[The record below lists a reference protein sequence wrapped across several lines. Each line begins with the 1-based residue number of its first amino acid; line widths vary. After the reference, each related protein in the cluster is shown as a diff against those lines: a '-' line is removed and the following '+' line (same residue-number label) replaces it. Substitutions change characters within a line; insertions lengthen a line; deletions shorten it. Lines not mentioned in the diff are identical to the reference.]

1 MGAGVRSGPV
11 AAVISRVM
19 SAPTPAAEPTL
30 APPPSLRRI
39 AREWTRIGFLGFGGP
54 PAHIVMLR
62 DLVVKRERW
71 IDDAQFEDAVAATGL
86 IPGPAS
92 TQMAIFCAGALGGWR
107 GALLGAAGFILPS
120 FFMVVG
126 LSVLLLAEGAP
137 TWVLAIGAGAGA
149 AVPAIAVHA
158 GAQLLPASWTRADDR
173 GARLRWAA
181 WVLAGAV
188 GAAAVGASVVL
199 ILLGCGLAELLWWAR
214 GRRSG
219 GGATGTGGGVGP
231 DRALSVAP
239 AWLLGAATGVA
250 SASVLAS
257 VAWMAFKVGALSYG
271 GGFVV
276 IPLMQHD
283 AVEVHGWLTDAQFL
297 TAVAIG
303 QTTPGPVTN
312 TVAGVGWAAAGL
324 PGAVV
329 AALFAFAP
337 SVIAIIAA
345 GRHFEVVRQSAG
357 AQAFLRGGGPAALGA
372 ILGSAV
378 PLAMGLGEVWQWAVL
393 AVAAPALVSGRAN
406 LLVVIAAAAL
416 AGLVALAAGAPIPH

>member
-1 MGAGVRSGPV
+1 M
-11 AAVISRVM
+11 
-19 SAPTPAAEPTL
+19 APATTPAAEDGL
-30 APPPSLRRI
+30 APPPPLRTI

-54 PAHIVMLR
+54 PTHIVMLR

-71 IDDAQFEDAVAATGL
+71 IDAHQFEDAVAATGL

-92 TQMAIFCAGALGGWR
+92 TQMAIFCAGVLGGWR
-107 GALLGAAGFILPS
+107 GAILGAAGFILPS

-149 AVPAIAVHA
+149 AVPSIAVHA
-158 GAQLLPASWTRADDR
+158 GVQLLPASLQRAKGSAER
-173 GARLRWAA
+173 VRWAA
-181 WVLAGAV
+181 WVLAGVV

-199 ILLGCGLAELLWWAR
+199 VLLGCGLAELLWWAR
-214 GRRSG
+214 GRRASG
-219 GGATGTGGGVGP
+219 GGSGGR
-231 DRALSVAP
+231 RADGARGRASRGGRLLSVAP
-239 AWLLGAATGVA
+239 VWVVGAAAGAV

-257 VAWMAFKVGALSYG
+257 IAWMAFKVGALSYG
-271 GGFVV
+271 GGFVI

-312 TVAGVGWAAAGL
+312 TIAAVGWSAAGFA
-324 PGAVV
+324 GAVV
-329 AALFAFAP
+329 GGLFAFGP
-337 SVIAIIAA
+337 SILAIVL
-345 GRHFEVVRQSAG
+345 GGKYFEVVRESDG

-372 ILGSAV
+372 ILGSAI
-378 PLAMGLGEVWQWAVL
+378 PLAMGLDEAWQWAVL
-393 AVAAPALVSGRAN
+393 AVALPALVSGRGK
-406 LLVVIAAAAL
+406 LLVVIGAAAA
-416 AGLVALAAGAPIPH
+416 AGLAAWALGAPIPH

>member
-1 MGAGVRSGPV
+1 
-11 AAVISRVM
+11 M
-19 SAPTPAAEPTL
+19 SPATAPAAEDGL
-30 APPPSLRRI
+30 APPPPLRTI

-71 IDDAQFEDAVAATGL
+71 IDADQFEDAVAATGL

-107 GALLGAAGFILPS
+107 GAVLGAGGFILPS
-120 FFMVVG
+120 FFMVVA

-149 AVPAIAVHA
+149 AVPSIAVHA
-158 GAQLLPASWTRADDR
+158 GVQLLPSSLQRASGRA
-173 GARLRWAA
+173 ARVRWAA
-181 WVLAGAV
+181 WVLAGVV

-199 ILLGCGLAELLWWAR
+199 VLLGCGIAELLLWAWAKR
-214 GRRSG
+214 ASG
-219 GGATGTGGGVGP
+219 GGPDSPTRGQVGGPGPGGGRLV
-231 DRALSVAP
+231 SIAP
-239 AWLLGAATGVA
+239 VWVLGAAAGVA

-271 GGFVV
+271 GGFVI

-312 TVAGVGWAAAGL
+312 TIAAVGWSAAGFA
-324 PGAVV
+324 GSVV
-329 AALFAFAP
+329 GGLFAFGP
-337 SVIAIIAA
+337 SVLAIVL
-345 GRHFEVVRQSAG
+345 GGKYFEVVRESDG

-372 ILGSAV
+372 ILGSAI
-378 PLAMGLGEVWQWAVL
+378 PLAMGLDERWQWVVL
-393 AVAAPALVSGRAN
+393 AVALPALVSGRGK
-406 LLVVIAAAAL
+406 LLVVIGAAAA
-416 AGLVALAAGAPIPH
+416 AGLVAWALGAPIPH